1 MEGNV
6 NVGSINVS
14 GIVSSLILGI
24 CLIMGMNT
32 EYFIG
37 LISMIEKPITWVV
50 TGIVIVL
57 TALIAWMC
65 VFQLQVIR
73 IRRKLDNLL
82 EYASINGTTHTDRRA

>member
-24 CLIMGMNT
+24 CLIIGMNT

-37 LISMIEKPITWVV
+37 LISMIDKPITWVV
-50 TGIVIVL
+50 SGIIVVL
-57 TALIAWMC
+57 TALIAWIS
-65 VFQLQVIR
+65 VIQLQMIR
-73 IRRKLDNLL
+73 IGRKLNNPP
-82 EYASINGTTHTDRRA
+82 AT